1 MEEKKQ
7 DQRPEELDEA
17 LTDEQMDEAAG
28 GGGDSGYTCTGCGR
42 YFWGAV
48 PCWDGNQPY
57 CTGCYNDIRAGYSY
71 ERR

>member
-28 GGGDSGYTCTGCGR
+28 GGDSGYTCTGCGGH
-42 YFWGAV
+42 FWGAV

-57 CTGCYNDIRAGYSY
+57 CTGCYNDKRAGYNC